1 MASIYLV
8 RHGQAGF
15 NKLDYDQ
22 LSDLGHQQAEY
33 VGQSLLARSV
43 EAKLVVHGAMR
54 RHRETMQGAQKVW
67 FTYGTTIENSGF
79 NEFDSDDIIAAAYP
93 KFSNKIL
100 KKVGLEN
107 SALAKKGIVQKMA
120 LGAYL
125 AKQDNPKKTFQSL
138 FSSAIDRWSSG
149 QYDDEYVESW
159 AQFTQRCR
167 DALMATIEQAAG
179 KDVVVF
185 TSGGPIT
192 AIAQYCLGLDN
203 EHAFKL
209 NWSLVNAGITQ
220 LLYNQQ
226 GKVSLASCNE
236 QEHLIRAGKLSLTY
250 R

>member
-22 LSDLGHQQAEY
+22 LSDLGHQQGEL
-33 VGQSLLARSV
+33 VGGSLNVRGV
-43 EAKLVVHGAMR
+43 EAGLVVHGAMR
-54 RHRETMQGAQKVW
+54 RHRETLAGAQNVW
-67 FTYGTTIENSGF
+67 HAHGPVFENAGF
-79 NEFDSDDIIAAAYP
+79 NEFDGDAIIAAAHSELNITGFKP
-93 KFSNKIL
+93 
-100 KKVGLEN
+100 E
-107 SALAKKGIVQKMA
+107 GIGSHSLIQKTA
-120 LGAYL
+120 LGVYL
-125 AKQDNPKKTFQSL
+125 AKQKNPKKAFQKL
-138 FSSAIDRWSSG
+138 FATSVDRWVSG
-149 QYDDEYVESW
+149 QHDQDYEESW
-159 AQFTQRCR
+159 NEFTQRCR
-167 DALMATIEQAAG
+167 DALFHTIEQAAG

-192 AIAQYCLGLDN
+192 AIAKHCLGLDN

-209 NWSLVNAGITQ
+209 NESLVNAGISK

-236 QEHLIRAGKLSLTY
+236 QEHLLGKGKQFLTF

>member
-33 VGQSLLARSV
+33 VGRSLNARAI
-43 EAKLVVHGAMR
+43 EAGLVIHGAMK
-54 RHRETMQGAQKVW
+54 RHRETLQGAKKVW
-67 FTYGTTIENSGF
+67 FSYGTIFENSGF
-79 NEFDSDDIIAAAYP
+79 NEFDSDDIIAAAHAELKIPGFY
-93 KFSNKIL
+93 KEGIASNNL
-100 KKVGLEN
+100 
-107 SALAKKGIVQKMA
+107 VQKTV

-125 AKQDNPKKTFQSL
+125 ATHKNPKKAFQEL
-138 FSSAIDRWSSG
+138 FSTAIDRWVSG
-149 QYDDEYVESW
+149 EYDEDYIESW
-159 AQFTQRCR
+159 NQFSQRCR
-167 DALMATIEQAAG
+167 DALMATIKQAAG

-192 AIAQYCLGLDN
+192 TIAQYCLGLDN

-209 NWSLVNAGITQ
+209 NWSLVNGGITQ

-236 QEHLIRAGKLSLTY
+236 QEHLIRAGKTSLTY

>member
-22 LSDLGHQQAEY
+22 LSVLGHQQGQL
-33 VGQSLLARSV
+33 VGQSLLARAV
-43 EAKLVVHGAMR
+43 EAKLVVHGAMK
-54 RHRETMQGAQKVW
+54 RHRETMQGAQKTW
-67 FTYGTTIENSGF
+67 HAYGTVMENSGF
-79 NEFDSDDIIAAAYP
+79 NEFDSDDVIAAAHKEVNIPGFYQQGIA
-93 KFSNKIL
+93 SNNL
-100 KKVGLEN
+100 
-107 SALAKKGIVQKMA
+107 VQKTA

-125 AKQDNPKKTFQSL
+125 VKQKNPKKAFQEL
-138 FSSAIDRWSSG
+138 FSISIDRWISG
-149 QYDDEYVESW
+149 EYDEDYIESW
-159 AQFTQRCR
+159 QQFTQRCR
-167 DALMATIEQAAG
+167 QALFDTIAAAAG

-192 AIAQYCLGLDN
+192 AIAKHCLGLDD

-209 NWSLVNAGITQ
+209 NWSLVNGGITQ

-226 GKVSLASCNE
+226 GKISLASCNE
-236 QEHLIRAGKLSLTY
+236 QEHLISVGKASLTY

>member
-22 LSDLGHQQAEY
+22 LSDLGHQQ
-33 VGQSLLARSV
+33 GQMIGDSLLARGV
-43 EAKLVVHGAMR
+43 EANLIVHGAMR
-54 RHRETMQGAQKVW
+54 RHKETMQGAQKKW
-67 FTYGTTIENSGF
+67 HSYGSVIEHAGF
-79 NEFDSDDIIAAAYP
+79 NEFDGDDVIAAAH
-93 KFSNKIL
+93 
-100 KKVGLEN
+100 LELN
-107 SALAKKGIVQKMA
+107 IPGFYKDGIASQNLIQKAA

-125 AKQDNPKKTFQSL
+125 AKQKDPKKAFQVI
-138 FSSAIDRWSSG
+138 FSNSIDRWISG
-149 QYDDEYVESW
+149 EYDEDYIESW
-159 AQFTQRCR
+159 NQFTQRCS
-167 DALMATIEQAAG
+167 DALSQTIEQAAG

-192 AIAQYCLGLDN
+192 AIAQSCLGLDD

-209 NWSLVNAGITQ
+209 NWSLVNGGITQ

-226 GKVSLASCNE
+226 GKISLASCNE
-236 QEHLIRAGKLSLTY
+236 QEHLIRAGKKALTY

>member
-1 MASIYLV
+1 MASIYLI

-22 LSDLGHQQAEY
+22 LSDLGHQQGEY
-33 VGQSLLARSV
+33 IGHSLTARAV
-43 EAKLVVHGAMR
+43 EANLVVHGAMR
-54 RHRETMQGAQKVW
+54 RHRETMQGAQKTW
-67 FTYGTTIENSGF
+67 HAYGPVVEHAGF
-79 NEFDSDDIIAAAYP
+79 NEFDSDDVIAAAHP
-93 KFSNKIL
+93 EFSIKGLSKTGIGQKIT
-100 KKVGLEN
+100 
-107 SALAKKGIVQKMA
+107 

-125 AKQDNPKKTFQSL
+125 AKQKEPKKAFQQL
-138 FSSAIDRWSSG
+138 FAKAIERWSSG
-149 QYDDEYVESW
+149 QHDDDYIESW
-159 AQFTQRCR
+159 QQFTARCR
-167 DALMATIEQAAG
+167 QALFDTIEQAQG

-209 NWSLVNAGITQ
+209 NWSLVNGGITQ

-226 GKVSLASCNE
+226 GKISLASCNE
-236 QEHLIRAGKLSLTY
+236 QEHLIRAGKKSLTY

>member
-33 VGQSLLARSV
+33 VGRSLNARAI
-43 EAKLVVHGAMR
+43 EAGLVIHGAMK
-54 RHRETMQGAQKVW
+54 RHRETLQGAKKVW
-67 FTYGTTIENSGF
+67 FSYGAIFENSGF
-79 NEFDSDDIIAAAYP
+79 NEFDSDDIIAAAHAELKIPGFY
-93 KFSNKIL
+93 KEGIASNNL
-100 KKVGLEN
+100 
-107 SALAKKGIVQKMA
+107 VQKTV

-125 AKQDNPKKTFQSL
+125 ATHKNPKKAFQEL
-138 FSSAIDRWSSG
+138 FSTAIDRWVSG
-149 QYDDEYVESW
+149 EYDEDYIESW
-159 AQFTQRCR
+159 NQFSQRCR
-167 DALMATIEQAAG
+167 DALMATIKQAAG

-192 AIAQYCLGLDN
+192 TIAQYCLGLDN

-209 NWSLVNAGITQ
+209 NWSLVNGGITQ

-236 QEHLIRAGKLSLTY
+236 QEHLIRAGKTSLTY

>member
-22 LSDLGHQQAEY
+22 LSDLGHQQ
-33 VGQSLLARSV
+33 GQLIGDSLTARGI
-43 EAKLVVHGAMR
+43 EANLVVHGAMR
-54 RHRETMQGAQKVW
+54 RHRETMQGAQKTW
-67 FTYGTTIENSGF
+67 HAYGPVIEHAGF
-79 NEFDSDDIIAAAYP
+79 NEFDSDDVIAAAHKELNIPGFY
-93 KFSNKIL
+93 KDGIASNNL
-100 KKVGLEN
+100 
-107 SALAKKGIVQKMA
+107 VQKAA

-125 AKQDNPKKTFQSL
+125 ARQKNPKKAFQDL
-138 FSSAIDRWSSG
+138 FSSSIDRWVSG
-149 QYDDEYVESW
+149 DFDEDYIESW
-159 AQFTQRCR
+159 NHFTQRCR
-167 DALMATIEQAAG
+167 DALMDTVKQAAG

-185 TSGGPIT
+185 TSGGPVT

-209 NWSLVNAGITQ
+209 NWSLVNGGMTQ

-226 GKVSLASCNE
+226 GKISLASCNE
-236 QEHLIRAGKLSLTY
+236 QEHLISAGKKFLTY

>member
-22 LSDLGHQQAEY
+22 LSDLGHQQAEF
-33 VGQSLLARSV
+33 VGQSLSARSV
-43 EAKLVVHGAMR
+43 EAGLVVHGAMK
-54 RHRETMQGAQKVW
+54 RHRETMQGAQKAW
-67 FTYGTTIENSGF
+67 HAYGSIIENSGF
-79 NEFDSDDIIAAAYP
+79 NEFDSDDVIAAAHAELKIPGFY
-93 KFSNKIL
+93 KDGLASNNL
-100 KKVGLEN
+100 
-107 SALAKKGIVQKMA
+107 VQKTA

-125 AKQDNPKKTFQSL
+125 ARQKNAKKAFQQL
-138 FSSAIDRWSSG
+138 FSTAIDRWVSG
-149 QYDDEYVESW
+149 RYDEDYIESW
-159 AQFTQRCR
+159 NQFTLRCR

-209 NWSLVNAGITQ
+209 NWSLVNGGITQ

-236 QEHLIRAGKLSLTY
+236 QEHLIRAGKKSLTY

>member
-1 MASIYLV
+1 MARIYLV

-22 LSDLGHQQAEY
+22 LSDLGHQQGEM
-33 VGQSLLARSV
+33 VGESLLARGV
-43 EAKLVVHGAMR
+43 EAKLVVHGAMK
-54 RHRETMQGAQKVW
+54 RHRETMQGAQKIWHAFGEV
-67 FTYGTTIENSGF
+67 TEHAGF
-79 NEFDSDDIIAAAYP
+79 NEFDSDDIIEAAHAEINVP
-93 KFSNKIL
+93 GFHK
-100 KKVGLEN
+100 E
-107 SALAKKGIVQKMA
+107 GIGSHSLVQKTA

-125 AKQDNPKKTFQSL
+125 VKQKNPKKAFQTL
-138 FSSAIDRWSSG
+138 FSTSIDRWISG
-149 QYDDEYVESW
+149 EYDEDYIESW
-159 AQFTQRCR
+159 QQFTQRCR
-167 DALMATIEQAAG
+167 DALLETIERAAG
-179 KDVVVF
+179 RDIVIF

-192 AIAQYCLGLDN
+192 AIAQYCLRLDD

-236 QEHLIRAGKLSLTY
+236 QEHLIRAGKKALTY

>member
-33 VGQSLLARSV
+33 VGKSLDARSI
-43 EAKLVVHGAMR
+43 EAGLVIHGAMK
-54 RHRETMQGAQKVW
+54 RHRETMQGAQKKW
-67 FTYGTTIENSGF
+67 HSYGTVIEQPGF
-79 NEFDSDDIIAAAYP
+79 NEFDSDDVIAAAHP
-93 KFSNKIL
+93 QFSSKTLEKIGFS
-100 KKVGLEN
+100 KTGV
-107 SALAKKGIVQKMA
+107 VQKIT

-125 AKQDNPKKTFQSL
+125 ATQKNPQKAFQIL
-138 FSSAIDRWSSG
+138 FASAIERWSGG
-149 QYDDEYVESW
+149 QYDEEYIESW
-159 AQFTQRCR
+159 TQFTKRCR

-209 NWSLVNAGITQ
+209 NWSLVNGGITQ

-236 QEHLIRAGKLSLTY
+236 QEHLIRAGKTSLTY

>member
-22 LSDLGHQQAEY
+22 LSDLGHQQGEM
-33 VGQSLLARSV
+33 VGTSLNSRGI
-43 EAKLVVHGAMR
+43 EAGLVIHGAMR
-54 RHRETMQGAQKVW
+54 RHKETMQGAQKTW
-67 FTYGTTIENSGF
+67 FAYGPCFEHAGF
-79 NEFDSDDIIAAAYP
+79 NEFDSDDVIACAHKELNIPGFY
-93 KFSNKIL
+93 KD
-100 KKVGLEN
+100 
-107 SALAKKGIVQKMA
+107 GIASHNLVQKAA
-120 LGAYL
+120 LGAYI
-125 AKQDNPKKTFQSL
+125 AKQKNPKKAFQTL
-138 FSSAIDRWSSG
+138 FSTAIDRWISG
-149 QYDDEYVESW
+149 EHDDDYIESW
-159 AQFTQRCR
+159 NHFTQRCR
-167 DALMATIEQAAG
+167 DALMTAIDQAAG

-192 AIAQYCLGLDN
+192 AIAQYCLGLDD

-209 NWSLVNAGITQ
+209 NWSLVNGGITQ

-236 QEHLIRAGKLSLTY
+236 QEHLIKAGKKALTY

>member
-8 RHGQAGF
+8 RHGQASF

-22 LSDLGHQQAEY
+22 LSDLGHQQSQY
-33 VGQSLLARSV
+33 VGASLNARSV
-43 EAKLVVHGAMR
+43 EAGLVIHGAMK
-54 RHRETMQGAQKVW
+54 RHRQTMQAAQKVW
-67 FTYGTTIENSGF
+67 HSYGPIIEQAGF
-79 NEFDSDDIIAAAYP
+79 NEFDSDDVIAAAHP
-93 KFSNKIL
+93 QFSIKCLDKIGL
-100 KKVGLEN
+100 KKT
-107 SALAKKGIVQKMA
+107 SIVQKIT

-125 AKQDNPKKTFQSL
+125 SKQKKPQKAFQIL
-138 FSSAIDRWSSG
+138 FESAIERWSSG
-149 QYDDEYVESW
+149 EHNDDYIESW

-167 DALMATIEQAAG
+167 DALMTTIKQADG

-220 LLYNQQ
+220 LLYNKE

-236 QEHLIRAGKLSLTY
+236 QEHLIREGKTSLTY

>member
-1 MASIYLV
+1 MASIYLI

-22 LSDLGHQQAEY
+22 LSNLGHQQGEY
-33 VGQSLLARSV
+33 IGHSLISRAV
-43 EAKLVVHGAMR
+43 EATLVVHGAMR

-67 FTYGTTIENSGF
+67 HAYGPVIEHSGF
-79 NEFDSDDIIAAAYP
+79 NEFDSDDVIAAAHP
-93 KFSNKIL
+93 EFSIPGLSKTGGIQ
-100 KKVGLEN
+100 KVT
-107 SALAKKGIVQKMA
+107 

-125 AKQDNPKKTFQSL
+125 AKQKEPKKSFQHL
-138 FSSAIDRWSSG
+138 FAKSIERWSSG
-149 QYDDEYVESW
+149 LHDNDYIESW
-159 AQFTQRCR
+159 QQFTQRCR
-167 DALMATIEQAAG
+167 QALFDTIEQAQG

-209 NWSLVNAGITQ
+209 NWSLVNGGITQ

-236 QEHLIRAGKLSLTY
+236 QEHLIRAGKKSLTY